1 MKNFVFVSGN
11 KYKVAMLEKLL
22 GTKIDHHDL
31 DLDEPQSLDAKII
44 IEAKA
49 KAAYKIIK
57 TPVLVDDVSLHVPAM
72 GGLPNTL
79 VKFFLKSVG
88 TDGICK
94 MVDGFGDRTAIAT
107 TTFGYYDGRELRIF
121 AAEVQGMV
129 SPEPRGGTDA
139 LAGMGWNS
147 IFIPGDQPGGQNKTL
162 AEMGENVFEDFTPRA
177 KAVQKLKKFL
187 EE

>member
-22 GTKIDHHDL
+22 AAKIDHHDL
-31 DLDEPQSLDAKII
+31 DLEEPQSLEAKTI

-49 KAAYKIIK
+49 KAAYKILKMPI
-57 TPVLVDDVSLHVPAM
+57 LVDDVSLHVPAM
-72 GGLPNTL
+72 GGLPSTL
-79 VKFFLKSVG
+79 VKFFLKAVG

-94 MVDGFGDRTAIAT
+94 MVDSFGDRTAIAT
-107 TTFGYYDGRELRIF
+107 TTFGFYDGKQLFIF
-121 AAEVQGMV
+121 EAEVTGEI
-129 SPEPRGGTDA
+129 SPSPRGNTEK

-147 IFIPGDQPGGQNKTL
+147 IFIPGGQEKTL

-177 KAVQKLKKFL
+177 KAVKKLKKFL
-187 EE
+187 EEA